1 MGKNLTEKEKP
12 MLRFML
18 MLLAQWSMYL
28 WSMYYLASATK
39 HNFEF
44 GVFWHDISFFL
55 TLGGEYFLFRADF
68 DLAHGQFLF
77 FPKGYIVCTEVLFP
91 IWKFIDHRTHK
102 YLLLQIYCGV
112 SQSPPSEFIM
122 DLPLLK
128 NAELDCKPRVHPL
141 SFLLQ
146 RKVL

>member
-18 MLLAQWSMYL
+18 MLLAQR
-28 WSMYYLASATK
+28 SMYYLASATK

-44 GVFWHDISFFL
+44 GVFWHGISFLF